1 MSEEDDFKKE
11 TEKSIEAL
19 RKKVVDQITVE
30 SEFLIGE
37 LLDIARDPEVDAR
50 VKLQAIG
57 MLLDRAVPKLGV
69 DHAKMEEDS
78 ESRDRKRLREEIESL
93 LAEDDEEEDDT

>member
-1 MSEEDDFKKE
+1 MSDDIENFKEE

-30 SEFLIGE
+30 SEKLIAE
-37 LLDIARDPEVDAR
+37 LLNIAYGEEGAR
-50 VKLQAIG
+50 TKLQAIG

-69 DHAKMEEDS
+69 DHAKLEDDS
-78 ESRDRKRLREEIESL
+78 ESRDRKRLRAEIEDL
-93 LAEDDEEEDDT
+93 LMEEDDEDDE

>member
-1 MSEEDDFKKE
+1 MSEEEDFKKE

-30 SEFLIGE
+30 SEALIQE
-37 LLDIARDPEVDAR
+37 LLNISKDPEADSR

-69 DHAKMEEDS
+69 DHAKMEDDS
-78 ESRDRKRLREEIESL
+78 ESRDRRRLREEIEAL
-93 LAEDDEEEDDT
+93 LAENDDEEEK